1 MAFTVPDIEPN
12 RPVGLLAGDW
22 IEASSMNSLVQ
33 RDRFVFATRRRL
45 LASLPKVVTTASA
58 SYQTVYGFY
67 AKMLPTAN
75 GEMLI
80 GVTASDDCNVKVST
94 SYGSV
99 TLTTGGLGCIIDQ
112 ITGIPVSTWF
122 GVTVEVKSNTGSPV
136 TIYGINMQE
145 TILTAADLP

>member
-45 LASLPKVVTTASA
+45 IASLPKVVTTASA

-67 AKMLPTAN
+67 AKMLATAN

-80 GVTASDDCNVKVST
+80 GVTASDDCNVRVT
-94 SYGSV
+94 TAYGNA
-99 TLTTGGLGCIIDQ
+99 TLTTGGPGCLIDQ

-122 GVTVEVKSNTGSPV
+122 TISVEVKSNTGSPV
-136 TIYGINMQE
+136 TLYGINIQE
-145 TILTAADLP
+145 QILTAADLP

>member
-45 LASLPKVVTTASA
+45 IASLPKVVTTASA

-80 GVTASDDCNVKVST
+80 GVTASDDCTVRVT
-94 SYGSV
+94 TAYGSAA
-99 TLTTGGLGCIIDQ
+99 LTTGGPGCIIDS
-112 ITGIPVSTWF
+112 IGGIPVSTWF
-122 GVTVEVKSNTGSPV
+122 TISVEVQSNTGSPV

>member
-45 LASLPKVVTTASA
+45 IASLPKVVTTASA

-67 AKMLPTAN
+67 AKMLATAN

-94 SYGSV
+94 AYGNA
-99 TLTTGGLGCIIDQ
+99 TLTTGGPGCLIDQ

-122 GVTVEVKSNTGSPV
+122 TISVEVKSNTGSPV
-136 TIYGINMQE
+136 TIYGINIQE
-145 TILTAADLP
+145 QILTAADLP

>member
-67 AKMLPTAN
+67 AKMLATAN

-94 SYGSV
+94 AYGNA
-99 TLTTGGLGCIIDQ
+99 TLTTGGPGCLIDQ

-122 GVTVEVKSNTGSPV
+122 TISVEVKSNTGSPV

>member
-58 SYQTVYGFY
+58 SYQVVYGFQV
-67 AKMLPTAN
+67 KMLPTAN
-75 GEMLI
+75 GSMLI
-80 GVTASDDCNVKVST
+80 GVTASDDCNVRVST
-94 SYGSV
+94 SYGNAV
-99 TLTTGGLGCIIDQ
+99 LTTGGPGCIIDQ
-112 ITGIPVSTWF
+112 ITGLPVSTWF
-122 GVTVEVKSNTGSPV
+122 GITVEVMSNTGSPV

>member
-1 MAFTVPDIEPN
+1 MLENPSDDTRFSLIYAARVPED
-12 RPVGLLAGDW
+12 LL
-22 IEASSMNSLVQ
+22 L
-33 RDRFVFATRRRL
+33 RDRFLFATRRRL
-45 LASLPKVVTTASA
+45 IASLPKVVTTAAA
-58 SYQTVYGFY
+58 SYQVAYGFQ

-80 GVTASDDCNVKVST
+80 GVTASDDCNVKVTT

-99 TLTTGGLGCIIDQ
+99 TLSTGGPGCIIDQ
-112 ITGIPVSTWF
+112 IIGIPPSTWF

-145 TILTAADLP
+145 QILTEADLP

>member
-1 MAFTVPDIEPN
+1 MAFTVPAEEPALAT
-12 RPVGLLAGDW
+12 GLAAGDT
-22 IEASSMNSLVQ
+22 IESVSMEDLLL
-33 RDRFVFATRRRL
+33 RDRFLFATRRRL

-58 SYQTVYGFY
+58 SFQVAYGFR

-75 GEMLI
+75 GAMLI
-80 GVTASDDCNVKVST
+80 GVTASDDCDVRVTT
-94 SYGSV
+94 SYGTT
-99 TLTTGGLGCIIDQ
+99 TLTTGGLGCHIRQ

-145 TILTAADLP
+145 GILDAADLP